1 MTKKELN
8 FIADYYNNKLSVGI
22 NTPDLTNKC
31 YKLITG
37 TDLAL
42 RGYNQKKLTITRFM
56 MTRYH
61 YLMAEFKAKEAESAI
76 ILTKMKDNTE
86 TNYSGRKIELNDD
99 TAASLTNEGQSHQE
113 SLAHDDLG
121 NAKQNTQVTE
131 KESLNT
137 DLNTLP
143 KNGESETKEVS
154 DNKPKRKQRST
165 NGRKRK
171 TGKS

>member
-1 MTKKELN
+1 
-8 FIADYYNNKLSVGI
+8 
-22 NTPDLTNKC
+22 
-31 YKLITG
+31 
-37 TDLAL
+37 
-42 RGYNQKKLTITRFM
+42 
-56 MTRYH
+56 
-61 YLMAEFKAKEAESAI
+61 MAEFKAKEAESAI

-99 TAASLTNEGQSHQE
+99 SAASLTNEGQSHQE

-143 KNGESETKEVS
+143 KNGESETKEVT